1 MEKQIL
7 IWQCENGT
15 EMTQYHLTT
24 AEGGWLADVFMQPNG
39 FIFIK
44 SDWGDFSYRF
54 CFNGTFE
61 NFILSLN
68 TGYFSG
74 KVFQQWNFINATKKV
89 ESAAKRLAEHV
100 LPALQEAIKIK
111 QCNEI
116 CAL

>member
-1 MEKQIL
+1 MTKQI
-7 IWQCENGT
+7 WKSDNGQ

-24 AEGGWLADVFMQPNG
+24 SEGGWLAEVFMQPNG

-61 NFILSLN
+61 DFILSLEIN
-68 TGYFSG
+68 YFAG
-74 KVFQQWNFINATKKV
+74 KVYQQWNYINATHKV
-89 ESAAKRLAEHV
+89 ELAAKRLASHV
-100 LPALQEAIKIK
+100 LPALQEAIRES
-111 QCNEI
+111 QCNDI